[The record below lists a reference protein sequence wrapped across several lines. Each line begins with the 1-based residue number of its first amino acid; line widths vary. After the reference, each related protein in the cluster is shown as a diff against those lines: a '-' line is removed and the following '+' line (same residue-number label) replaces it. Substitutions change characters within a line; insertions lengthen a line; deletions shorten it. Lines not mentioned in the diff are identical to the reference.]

1 MATIY
6 VSSGVSSDLSLGYSD
21 NVIVL
26 TGGTVYNTLISAGGS
41 RVLVISS
48 GGLADR
54 TSMTEYGTMT
64 VYLNGHADRTTL
76 GEDTQSSGSYL
87 YNSMSLVNSG
97 GVINSTTIN
106 SKAKVNMFSGTAAST
121 TINYGGSF
129 YIGGGSATN
138 TVKNI
143 GGNISNYGGTMTGVT
158 LNDWGGLYASGT
170 SAIVNSA
177 VINSGASIFASNGA
191 MVNNTE
197 INSGGTLYIY
207 GGTATTTTVN
217 DGGCLS
223 QGSGVVQGAVVN
235 MGGSFYAGMYWDGAD
250 NGSALNIMEN
260 GGAVYVGTY
269 SRYDEPDSVK
279 QFPVYFVSNTF
290 SGLAY
295 SNGRTG
301 TVHSGTTATDISAV
315 YGGLTVYAGGIVN
328 GITVTESTFM
338 SSGYWYDEYDVK
350 HEYSSSV
357 YQNGNIHVLSGGTAT
372 GINGSAT
379 GDGWSDP
386 FYFEIA
392 PGTVISGTINGEKI
406 SSYIGVLEN
415 TRTSNVTLGF
425 LTGATVTNLDMY
437 EGTGMAYSGAQINTI
452 HLRGANL
459 TIAGGA
465 VVNGITTTPVPSSY
479 IEEPFWGAEPEG
491 DPVVIETMKGAAV
504 SVYQGATVTNLDMD
518 DQSFLYMEVGPN
530 TVIHGSSGGQA
541 VDVEN
546 SYFGG
551 NTLNSTCVNAVWS
564 SSYYDSATGS
574 DVEVAGGTVE
584 NLIINN
590 GAKVVANYGAKAINM
605 TENGGALNVDDYDME
620 GITYSVASNTF
631 SNEHLTG
638 EVTVHKNTVA
648 SNCILSNGGV
658 TVYSGGVVSNFFLYQ
673 SGMGIGDVTIYS
685 GAIVHNVDTTRYYFP
700 PVHGGHIEVQ
710 EGAYVDTLRLQS
722 DDFVYLNLSS
732 DSVIRNASI
741 DGKPFTFEDGVLS
754 GFHINEG
761 MNSDLN
767 LGEGVSAIVDVWVT
781 NCPIYTNGGVRGINV
796 TLDRSYVY
804 LNEGDCFENL
814 TIGTGEYYT
823 YESDG
828 ETYKKYNYASA
839 TVYSG
844 ATIDGVTVN
853 NGGTLT
859 IKNGGKLTGVM
870 RFGDAQTSVT
880 CSSGSIIDF
889 DLTDRS
895 ALYVARSNDWRFN
908 GRDSSDRPRYTI
920 TVDQQQGAGT
930 YVLSNSTYF
939 SDSKDFFLVDGTGTE
954 YGYFSGYFTYEWI
967 SDEEY
972 RYYFVSSYSGETIE
986 GLTLTLDAIQ
996 NERDDGVLDFDLVLK
1011 VESSYASADWIA
1023 TPDVTADIETFTNEN
1038 VVLTIDFSATVVTRE
1053 YSDDNGETW
1062 TLLEDT
1068 GREPSKLT
1076 VAENGTYFFRG
1087 TDKDGVQTGV
1097 ATFTVSN
1104 IDDLAPTDPESLTVT
1119 VEDNAAKFYWADSSD
1134 DYSGVNGYIL
1144 TLNSDSSEAVII
1156 NLPWHYANVTE
1167 LAQGTWHWSVQ
1178 ASDYAGN
1185 ITAAIDGEDFV
1196 IGEGPTPPPEPTYV
1210 AKSDIDGNG
1219 VSDVM
1224 FVWAGTPEQPGNYQH
1239 GYWMNGTSTWQSA
1252 NSSHPAEWVNLGC
1265 YDMTGDGKA
1274 DSVLVGNVVVN
1285 DVKGAYIGYYA
1296 DANDLPDGSTWV
1308 NIGYLN
1314 NADNIDWK
1322 NAVGNLTG
1330 NASGANSIVWYAP
1343 ELYALGAWTDG
1354 TDSWVTLSNDFGGDA
1369 WTLVGCGD
1377 FSGDGK
1383 ESVVMALNGGE
1394 QYYAVGID
1402 GASSALSTSDS
1413 GWEVRAIG
1421 DFSGDG
1427 KDDIVAFHKETGLVA
1442 MWGDGDAANWSK
1454 LGQLDANDW
1463 FVVGAGDYNCDQK
1476 DDLLVRQYS
1485 TGMLGYYTSGDMSQW
1500 NVLGYGVG
1508 MEWTVI
1514 A

>member
-6 VSSGVSSDLSLGYSD
+6 VSSGVSSGLSLGYSD
-21 NVIVL
+21 NVIAL
-26 TGGTVYNTLISAGGS
+26 TGGTVYDTFISAGGS

-48 GGLADR
+48 GGLADF
-54 TSMTEYGTMT
+54 TSMTEYGTMI
-64 VYLNGHADRTTL
+64 VSVNGQADRTTL
-76 GEDTQSSGSYL
+76 GEAETSSGGGYY

-97 GVINSTTIN
+97 VINSTTIN
-106 SKAKVNMFSGTAAST
+106 SNAKVSMYYGATAAYT
-121 TINYGGSF
+121 TVNSGGSF
-129 YIGGGSATN
+129 YMFGGTATD
-138 TVKNI
+138 TVKNL
-143 GGNISNYGGTMTGVT
+143 GGNISNAGGTMNGVT
-158 LNDWGGLYASGT
+158 LQDWGGLYASGV

-177 VINSGASIFASNGA
+177 VINSGASLFASNGA
-191 MVNNTE
+191 MANNTE

-235 MGGSFYAGMYWDGAD
+235 MGGSFYAGMYWDGRD
-250 NGSALNIMEN
+250 NGSALNIQEN

-269 SRYDEPDSVK
+269 SRYDDPDSVK
-279 QFPVYFVSNTF
+279 QYPVYFATNSF
-290 SGLAY
+290 SGLNY

-338 SSGYWYDEYDVK
+338 SSGYWYDENDVK

-357 YQNGNIHVLSGGTAT
+357 YQNGNIHVMSGGTAT
-372 GINGSAT
+372 GIVGNAA
-379 GDGWSDP
+379 GDGWNDP

-392 PGTVISGTINGEKI
+392 PGTVIEGTVNGEKI

-425 LTGATVTNLDMY
+425 LKGATVTNLDMY

-452 HLRGANL
+452 HLRGADL

-551 NTLNSTCVNAVWS
+551 NTLNSTCVSAAWS

-590 GAKVVANYGAKAINM
+590 GAKVVANCGAKAINM

-620 GITYSVASNTF
+620 GISYSVDSNTF
-631 SNEHLTG
+631 SNDHLTG

-648 SNCILSNGGV
+648 SDCILSNGAV
-658 TVYSGGVVSNFFLYQ
+658 TVFSGGVVSNFYVHQ
-673 SGMGIGDVTIYS
+673 KGMGIADLNIYS
-685 GAIVHNVDTTRYYFP
+685 GAIVHNADMTRYSFP
-700 PVHGGHIEVQ
+700 PFHGGHVEIQ
-710 EGAYVDTLRLQS
+710 DGAYVDTLRLQS
-722 DDFVYLNLSS
+722 DDFVYLSLSS
-732 DSVIRNASI
+732 DTVIRNASV
-741 DGKPFTFEDGVLS
+741 DGKPFTFEEGVLS
-754 GFHINEG
+754 GFRINEG
-761 MNSDLN
+761 MNSNLN
-767 LGEGVSAIVDVWVT
+767 LGEGVTAIVDIWVT
-781 NCPIYTNGGVRGINV
+781 DCPIYTNSENGIRGINV
-796 TLDRSYVY
+796 TLDRSYIY
-804 LNEGDCFENL
+804 LNSGDYFENL
-814 TIGTGEYYT
+814 TIATGEYYT
-823 YESDG
+823 YEADG
-828 ETYKKYNYASA
+828 ETFKNYNYASA
-839 TVYSG
+839 TVNSG
-844 ATIDGVTVN
+844 AVLDGVTVN
-853 NGGTLT
+853 NGGTLLVET
-859 IKNGGKLTGVM
+859 GGKITGTM
-870 RFGDAQTSVT
+870 RFGEAQTYIT

-908 GRDSSDRPRYTI
+908 GRYSSDRPRYTI

-930 YVLSNSTYF
+930 YVLSNSAYF
-939 SDSKDFFLVDGTGTE
+939 DGSKDFYLVDGTNGYE

-967 SDEEY
+967 GEEY

-996 NERDDGVLDFDLVLK
+996 NDRDDGVLDFDLVLK
-1011 VESSYASADWIA
+1011 VESSYAAPKWIA
-1023 TPDVTADIETFTNEN
+1023 APTVTADKEKFTCKD
-1038 VVLTIDFSATVVTRE
+1038 VVLTVTYDDSVVSKE
-1053 YSDDNGETW
+1053 YSSDDGVSWVLFDGEGVFGANG
-1062 TLLEDT
+1062 
-1068 GREPSKLT
+1068 R
-1076 VAENGTYFFRG
+1076 YQFRG
-1087 TDKDGVQTGV
+1087 TDADGNYTDV
-1097 ATFTVSN
+1097 ATYTVSN
-1104 IDDLAPTDPESLTVT
+1104 IDKVAPTNPDSAAMTATVDGSSVALAWTDPTDDFSGLKGFNLTYWSDTAAAVT
-1119 VEDNAAKFYWADSSD
+1119 VS
-1134 DYSGVNGYIL
+1134 
-1144 TLNSDSSEAVII
+1144 T
-1156 NLPWHYANVTE
+1156 PWHEYEFDE

-1178 ASDYAGN
+1178 AVDYAGN
-1185 ITAAIDGEDFV
+1185 VSAAVNGMDFV
-1196 IGEGPTPPPEPTYV
+1196 VGEGPTPPPTPTYV

-1219 VSDVM
+1219 ISDVM
-1224 FVWAGTPEQPGNYQH
+1224 FQYTGGDYQL
-1239 GYWMNGTSTWQSA
+1239 GYWMNGTNEWQGQGI
-1252 NSSHPAEWVNLGC
+1252 PKPVEWDVLGA
-1265 YDMTGDGKA
+1265 YDMDKNGKA

-1285 DVKGAYIGYYA
+1285 EVKGAYIGYYLDAIDA
-1296 DANDLPDGSTWV
+1296 DANWQ

-1314 NADNIDWK
+1314 NADDITWK
-1322 NAVGNLTG
+1322 NTVGNLTG
-1330 NASGANSIVWYAP
+1330 NDKANSIVWYAP

-1354 TDSWVTLSNDFGGDA
+1354 TDSWTTIGNSFGGDD

-1377 FSGDGK
+1377 FDGDGK
-1383 ESVVMALNGGE
+1383 DSVVMSGLGG
-1394 QYYAVGID
+1394 QYFYTADLD
-1402 GASSALSTSDS
+1402 GTVVSLGSANWA

-1421 DFSGDG
+1421 DFKGDG
-1427 KDDIVAFHKETGLVA
+1427 KDDMVLFNQEYGSIVML
-1442 MWGDGDAANWSK
+1442 ANGNLDDFTSI
-1454 LGQLDANDW
+1454 GQLDAADW
-1463 FVVGAGDYNCDQK
+1463 FVVGAGDYNNDKQ

-1485 TGMLGYYTSGDMSQW
+1485 TGMLGYYASGDTTQW
-1500 NVLGYGVG
+1500 NVVGYGVD
-1508 MEWTVI
+1508 MSWTVI

>member
-48 GGLADR
+48 GGLADF
-54 TSMTEYGTMT
+54 TSMTEYGTMI
-64 VYLNGHADRTTL
+64 VSVNGQADRTTL
-76 GEDTQSSGSYL
+76 GEAETSSSGGYV

-97 GVINSTTIN
+97 VINSTTIN
-106 SKAKVNMFSGTAAST
+106 SNAKVSMYYGATAAYT
-121 TINYGGSF
+121 TVNSGGSF
-129 YIGGGSATN
+129 YMFGGTATD
-138 TVKNI
+138 TVKNL
-143 GGNISNYGGTMTGVT
+143 GGNISNAGGTMNGVT
-158 LNDWGGLYASGT
+158 LQGWGGLYATGV

-177 VINSGASIFASNGA
+177 VINSGASIFASSGA
-191 MVNNTE
+191 MANNTQ

-235 MGGSFYAGMYWDGAD
+235 LGGSFYAGMYWDGSD

-279 QFPVYFVSNTF
+279 QYPVYFVSNNF

-295 SNGRTG
+295 STGSTG

-338 SSGYWYDEYDVK
+338 SSGYWYDEDDVK

-357 YQNGNIHVLSGGTAT
+357 YQNGSIHVMSGGTAT
-372 GINGSAT
+372 GIVGNAT
-379 GDGWSDP
+379 GHSWNDP

-392 PGTVISGTINGEKI
+392 PGTVIEGTINGEKL

-415 TRTSNVTLGF
+415 TRTSNVDLAF
-425 LTGATVTNLDMY
+425 LSGATVTNLDMY
-437 EGTGMAYSGAQINTI
+437 EGTATASSGAKINTI
-452 HLRGANL
+452 HLRGADL

-479 IEEPFWGAEPEG
+479 IEEPFWGAEPEE

-518 DQSFLYMEVGPN
+518 DLSYLYLEVAPD
-530 TVIHGSSGGQA
+530 TVLHGVSGGQA
-541 VDVEN
+541 VDMEN
-546 SYFGG
+546 ASFSDKILG
-551 NTLNSTCVNAVWS
+551 NTYVSAAMS
-564 SSYYDSATGS
+564 SSYYDSALDS
-574 DVEVAGGTVE
+574 DVQVAGGTVA
-584 NLIINN
+584 NLVINN
-590 GAKVVANYGAKAINM
+590 GATVVAQYGGMALNM

-620 GITYSVASNTF
+620 GITYSVDSNTF
-631 SNEHLTG
+631 SNDHLTG
-638 EVTVHKNTVA
+638 GVTVHKNTVA
-648 SNCILSNGGV
+648 SDCILSNGGL
-658 TVYSGGVVSNFFLYQ
+658 TVFSGGVVSNFYVHQ
-673 SGMGIGDVTIYS
+673 KGMGIADLNIYS
-685 GAIVHNVDTTRYYFP
+685 GAIVHNADMTRYSFP
-700 PVHGGHIEVQ
+700 PFHGGHVEIQ
-710 EGAYVDTLRLQS
+710 EGAYIDGLRLQS

-732 DSVIRNASI
+732 DSVIRNASV
-741 DGKPFTFEDGVLS
+741 DGKPFSFEDGVLS
-754 GFHINEG
+754 GFRINEG

-767 LGEGVSAIVDVWVT
+767 LGEGVTAIVDVWVT
-781 NCPIYTNGGVRGINV
+781 DCPIYMNGEGGIHGSNV
-796 TLDRSYVY
+796 TLDQSYVY

-828 ETYKKYNYASA
+828 ETHKNYNYASA

-859 IKNGGKLTGVM
+859 IGNGGKLTGVM

-880 CSSGSIIDF
+880 CSRGSIIDF
-889 DLTDRS
+889 DLTDNS
-895 ALYVARSNDWRFN
+895 AAYVARSNDWRFN
-908 GRDSSDRPRYTI
+908 GRNSSDKPKYTI

-986 GLTLTLDAIQ
+986 GLTLTLDAIRID
-996 NERDDGVLDFDLVLK
+996 RDDGVLDFDLVLK
-1011 VESSYASADWIA
+1011 VESSYAAPKWIA
-1023 TPDVTADIETFTNEN
+1023 APTVTAENVTFTCQD
-1038 VVLTIDFSATVVTRE
+1038 VVLNVTYDDSVVTRQ
-1053 YSDDNGETW
+1053 YSSDDGVSWVLFDGEGVFGANG
-1062 TLLEDT
+1062 
-1068 GREPSKLT
+1068 R
-1076 VAENGTYFFRG
+1076 YQFRG
-1087 TDKDGVQTGV
+1087 IDADGNYTDV
-1097 ATFTVSN
+1097 ATYTVSN
-1104 IDDLAPTDPESLTVT
+1104 IDKVAPTNPDSAAMTATVDGSSVALAWTDPTDDFSGLKGFNLTYWSDTAAAVT
-1119 VEDNAAKFYWADSSD
+1119 VS
-1134 DYSGVNGYIL
+1134 
-1144 TLNSDSSEAVII
+1144 T
-1156 NLPWHYANVTE
+1156 PWHEYEFDE

-1178 ASDYAGN
+1178 AVDYAGN
-1185 ITAAIDGEDFV
+1185 VSAAVNGKDFV
-1196 IGEGPTPPPEPTYV
+1196 VGEGPTPPPTPAYY

-1413 GWEVRAIG
+1413 GWTVRAIG

-1454 LGQLDANDW
+1454 LGQLDTNDW
-1463 FVVGAGDYNCDQK
+1463 FVVGAGDYNGDTQ

-1485 TGMLGYYTSGDMSQW
+1485 TGMLGYYTSGDMAQW